1 MLVTT
6 CDSFVWDGVNYDS
19 TGSYTKTYSDVNG
32 CDSTVTLDLMI
43 YSVSASIDTSGIDLV
58 ASGGV
63 SYLWNTEDT
72 NSMIT
77 PDTNGLYSVV
87 ALDTNGCAD
96 TALFNVTY
104 ITSTGIWNNSS
115 STINLYPNPANDILN
130 ISSSDNIK
138 SLKVKD
144 LLGRIIYSS
153 LDINSKSISL
163 NTSNFRNNV
172 YLLSLIINDKLI
184 IKKIIINH

>member
-1 MLVTT
+1 M
-6 CDSFVWDGVNYDS
+6 
-19 TGSYTKTYSDVNG
+19 
-32 CDSTVTLDLMI
+32 
-43 YSVSASIDTSGIDLV
+43 A
-58 ASGGV
+58 
-63 SYLWNTEDT
+63 
-72 NSMIT
+72 
-77 PDTNGLYSVV
+77 P
-87 ALDTNGCAD
+87 
-96 TALFNVTY
+96 
-104 ITSTGIWNNSS
+104 GIWNNSS
-115 STINLYPNPANDILN
+115 STINLYPNPVKDILN

>member
-1 MLVTT
+1 
-6 CDSFVWDGVNYDS
+6 VNYDS
-19 TGSYTKTYSDVNG
+19 SGIYTNNYIALNG
-32 CDSTVTLDLMI
+32 CDSNVTLDLTI
-43 YSVSASIDTSGIDLV
+43 YNVSASIDTSGIDLV

-115 STINLYPNPANDILN
+115 STINLYPNPVNDILN

-138 SLKVKD
+138 SLEIKD
-144 LLGRIIYSS
+144 LLGRIVYSS

-172 YLLSLIINDKLI
+172 YLLSLIINDKLV
-184 IKKIIINH
+184 IKKIIISH

>member
-1 MLVTT
+1 
-6 CDSFVWDGVNYDS
+6 VNYDS
-19 TGSYTKTYSDVNG
+19 SGIYTNNYIALNG
-32 CDSTVTLDLMI
+32 CDSNVTLDLTI
-43 YSVSASIDTSGIDLV
+43 YNVSASIDTSGIDLV

-87 ALDTNGCAD
+87 ALDSNGCAD

-104 ITSTGIWNNSS
+104 ITSTGIWNNLR

-144 LLGRIIYSS
+144 LLGRIVYSS

-163 NTSNFRNNV
+163 NTSYFSNNV
-172 YLLSLIINDKLI
+172 YLLSFLIKDELV